1 LKIKEKKSKEGLT
14 MWKILS
20 CSRLFG
26 KIVTEPIEFLKEPD
40 FLFLSNPY
48 VGQTLEEEQIIALGT
63 DANVL
68 IVGTERVSRRVMESL
83 KDLKIVVVHGVGVD
97 NIDLKEATERKIFV
111 ANAPGTNT
119 EAVADL
125 AFTLL
130 LGVARK
136 VIKAYQTV
144 SANCWE
150 NVIGYELY
158 GKTLGLIGFGNIG
171 KAIAKRAKGFDLKVL
186 VYDPYVDAKQV
197 EAFSAEVV
205 AMEEIFAKSDFISL
219 HAALNEKTRK
229 MIGKEQLSLMKRTA
243 ILVNTARGGLIDTQA
258 LIDSLRNKE
267 IAGAG
272 LDVFDPEPPDGE
284 LFSGLDNVLISPHM
298 GAFTYDAL
306 KRTGMI
312 VTQNILDAYHGKT
325 PSYLVNKEVLSK

>member
-1 LKIKEKKSKEGLT
+1 
-14 MWKILS
+14 
-20 CSRLFG
+20 
-26 KIVTEPIEFLKEPD
+26 
-40 FLFLSNPY
+40 
-48 VGQTLEEEQIIALGT
+48 
-63 DANVL
+63 
-68 IVGTERVSRRVMESL
+68 
-83 KDLKIVVVHGVGVD
+83 
-97 NIDLKEATERKIFV
+97 
-111 ANAPGTNT
+111 
-119 EAVADL
+119 
-125 AFTLL
+125 
-130 LGVARK
+130 
-136 VIKAYQTV
+136 
-144 SANCWE
+144 
-150 NVIGYELY
+150 
-158 GKTLGLIGFGNIG
+158 LGLIGFGNIG

>member
-1 LKIKEKKSKEGLT
+1 

-26 KIVTEPIEFLKEPD
+26 KIVAEPIQFLKEPD
-40 FLFLSNPY
+40 FLFLENPY
-48 VGQTLEEEQIIALGT
+48 IGQTLQEEQIVSLGR

-68 IVGTERVSRRVMESL
+68 IVGMERVSRKVMESI
-83 KDLKIVVVHGVGVD
+83 KGLKIIVVHGVGVD
-97 NIDLKEATERKIFV
+97 NIDLKAATERKIFV

-136 VIKAYQTV
+136 VIKAHQTV
-144 SANCWE
+144 SANRWE

-171 KAIAKRAKGFDLKVL
+171 KAIAKRAGGFDMEVL
-186 VYDPYVDAKQV
+186 VYDPYVDSKQV
-197 EAFSAEVV
+197 EALSARVSSL
-205 AMEEIFAKSDFISL
+205 EEILTKADFISL

-243 ILVNTARGGLIDTQA
+243 ILVNTARGGLIDTIA
-258 LIDSLRNKE
+258 LIDSLKNNE

-284 LFSGLDNVLISPHM
+284 LFGGLDNVVISPHM

-306 KRTGMI
+306 RRTGMI
-312 VTQNILDAYHGKT
+312 VTQNILDAYHRKA

>member
-1 LKIKEKKSKEGLT
+1 
-14 MWKILS
+14 MWKMLS

-26 KIVTEPIEFLKEPD
+26 KIVTEPIQFLKEPD

-48 VGQTLEEEQIIALGT
+48 VGQTLEEKQIIALGT

-136 VIKAYQTV
+136 VVKAYQMV
-144 SANCWE
+144 SANHWG
-150 NVIGYELY
+150 NVIGHELY

-186 VYDPYVDAKQV
+186 VYDPYIDAQQIEV
-197 EAFSAEVV
+197 FSAEAASLEDVLT
-205 AMEEIFAKSDFISL
+205 KSDFISL
-219 HAALNEKTRK
+219 HTPLNDKTRK
-229 MIGKEQLSLMKRTA
+229 MIGKEQLALMKRTA

-258 LIDSLRNKE
+258 LLESLRNKA

-284 LFSGLDNVLISPHM
+284 LFNGLDNVLLSPHM

-306 KRTGMI
+306 RRTGMI
-312 VTQNILDAYHGKT
+312 VTQNILDAYQGKA
-325 PSYLVNKEVLSK
+325 PSYLVNKAVLDK